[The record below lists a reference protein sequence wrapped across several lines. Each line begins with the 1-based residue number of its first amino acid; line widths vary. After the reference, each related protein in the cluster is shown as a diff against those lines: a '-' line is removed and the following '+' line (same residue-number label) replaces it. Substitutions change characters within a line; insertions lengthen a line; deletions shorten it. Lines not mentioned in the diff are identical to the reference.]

1 MLYKGHKHTNY
12 KYHSMF
18 FIYNN
23 QININ
28 TYVYLYFF
36 LYLVEISFF

>member
-1 MLYKGHKHTNY
+1 
-12 KYHSMF
+12 MF

-36 LYLVEISFF
+36 LYLVEISFFLKKFFYHY